1 MMVSIF
7 LMLFCRRRRSESV
20 VLGAL
25 EGYPFTVTDN
35 FLVPEY
41 KIDFGT
47 YAIPEEEAAKDIYAR
62 IMYLN
67 KPENQ
72 SCASVARFY
81 QIDGYYIYF
90 TFMWYDRVYL
100 CRYSEKT
107 KKSEIFAILTDE
119 MQLKECS
126 FSRF

>member
-1 MMVSIF
+1 M
-7 LMLFCRRRRSESV
+7 
-20 VLGAL
+20 GAL
-25 EGYPFTVTDN
+25 EGYPFTVTNN

-47 YAIPEEEAAKDIYAR
+47 YAIPEEEGAKDIYAR

-81 QIDGYYIYF
+81 QIDGYYIYLHLCGMIVF
-90 TFMWYDRVYL
+90 TYVDIVRKQRNQKYL
-100 CRYSEKT
+100 Q
-107 KKSEIFAILTDE
+107 F
-119 MQLKECS
+119 
-126 FSRF
+126 